1 MYENGIHY
9 SLMYLTVYKAFK
21 RRDDLRSQYIK
32 SEEKKSSNSN
42 VKTFLNSNTCISNFY
57 KAFPG

>member
-21 RRDDLRSQYIK
+21 RRDDLRSQIHK
-32 SEEKKSSNSN
+32 IRRKEVFEQ
-42 VKTFLNSNTCISNFY
+42 
-57 KAFPG
+57 